1 MELNVVTVDL
11 EVQEKINNM
20 LDKDKLFIIVYIN
33 IGEFGCGS
41 TVSEILGEVSKR
53 VRYDESVNTL
63 IIPTR
68 DSETRVECI
77 NPVLLTEEQYEET
90 RKKIESLTEKVE
102 EAIKMLKE
110 NKG

>member
-1 MELNVVTVDL
+1 
-11 EVQEKINNM
+11 M
-20 LDKDKLFIIVYIN
+20 LDKEKLFIVVYV
-33 IGEFGCGS
+33 GVHGFGDQ
-41 TVSEILGEVSKR
+41 TVSEILENVASHIK
-53 VRYDESVNTL
+53 YDDSVNTL

-77 NPVLLTEEQYEET
+77 NPVLLSPAQYEET
-90 RKKIESLTEKVE
+90 EKTFKSLTEKVE

>member
-1 MELNVVTVDL
+1 
-11 EVQEKINNM
+11 M
-20 LDKDKLFIIVYIN
+20 LDKEKLFIVIYLDVRTIHDSDIVPYIEAVTSA
-33 IGEFGCGS
+33 IQ
-41 TVSEILGEVSKR
+41 
-53 VRYDESVNTL
+53 YDESIAKL

-77 NPVLLTEEQYEET
+77 NPVLLSPAQYEET
-90 RKKIESLTEKVE
+90 EKTFKSLTEKVE